1 MLLVIGVLVGAL
13 TVAASLGQ
21 AGISGR
27 SADVSPPP
35 GERSAGI
42 SSQDRAA
49 TRSPAATVGVSVREL
64 VGQRFVV
71 AMAGTAPSASL
82 LARIRKGEVG
92 GVVLFGGN
100 IDSRS
105 QLARAV
111 AVMQRAARNA
121 GRPSLLIA
129 TDQEGG
135 RIRRLPWAGPLPST
149 TELGRLGP
157 ARVRAEA
164 LAAGRQLRSAGVNVD
179 LAPVADVPA
188 AGSFMALEQR
198 TFARSI
204 GGVSA
209 AASAFAQGLAVA
221 RVAAAVKHFP
231 GIGRATRN
239 TDRTAVSI
247 RVTAGTLETSDLVPF
262 RRAFAAGAP
271 IVMIS
276 NASYP
281 ALDSKPAPWS
291 AKIQALL
298 RVDLG
303 FRGVT
308 ITDALEGAA
317 ATRGRSVPSVASAA
331 AQAGIDLLLLT
342 GSETASATAYERV
355 VQAARRGQISA
366 KELGASY
373 RRILKLKEAYA

>member
-1 MLLVIGVLVGAL
+1 
-13 TVAASLGQ
+13 
-21 AGISGR
+21 
-27 SADVSPPP
+27 
-35 GERSAGI
+35 
-42 SSQDRAA
+42 
-49 TRSPAATVGVSVREL
+49 
-64 VGQRFVV
+64 
-71 AMAGTAPSASL
+71 MAGTAPSPSL
-82 LARIRKGEVG
+82 LARIGKGEVG
-92 GVVLFGGN
+92 GVILFSGN

-111 AVMQRAARNA
+111 ALMQRAARNG
-121 GRPSLLIA
+121 GRPPLLIA

-157 ARVRAEA
+157 ARVHAEA
-164 LAAGRQLRSAGVNVD
+164 LAAGRQLRTAGVNVD
-179 LAPVADVPA
+179 LAPVADLPA
-188 AGSFMALEQR
+188 PGSFMALEQR
-198 TFARSI
+198 TFASSI
-204 GGVSA
+204 GRVSA
-209 AASAFAQGLAVA
+209 AASAFVRGLAA
-221 RVAAAVKHFP
+221 AHVAAAVKHFP

-247 RVTAGTLETSDLVPF
+247 RVTAGTLEASDLVPF

-291 AKIQALL
+291 ARIQALL
-298 RVDLG
+298 RVELG

-317 ATRGRSVPSVASAA
+317 ATRGRSVSSVASAA
-331 AQAGIDLLLLT
+331 ALAGIDLLLLT
-342 GSETASATAYERV
+342 GSEAASAAAYERV

-366 KELGASY
+366 EKLGTSY
-373 RRILKLKEAYA
+373 ERILKLKKAYA